1 MEFERL
7 VAKHQ
12 DAVYRQMVKVCGN
25 REDAEDVLQEALL
38 RAYKALGQLSDPIA
52 FRAWLARI
60 GRNVCYRLRTKA
72 ALLPI
77 TELPS
82 THPDG
87 RPLPED
93 EAILEDLVDRV
104 HRAIDSMAPLHR
116 EIYWLRDVEG
126 LSTDEVGRRL
136 GISVAAVKSRLH
148 RARSELRKTLNA
160 EFS

>member
-38 RAYKALGQLSDPIA
+38 RAYKALGQLSNPVA

-60 GRNVCYRLRTKA
+60 GRNVCYRLRTKE

-77 TELPS
+77 AELPS

-87 RPLPED
+87 RPLPEE
-93 EAILEDLVDRV
+93 EAIIGDLVDRV
-104 HRAIDSMAPLHR
+104 HRAVESMTPLHR
-116 EIYWLRDVEG
+116 EVYLLRDVEG
-126 LSTDEVGRRL
+126 LTTEEVARRL
-136 GISVAAVKSRLH
+136 GISAAAVKSRLH
-148 RARSELRKTLNA
+148 RARAELRAALNA